1 MGKKKLVEAGWKET
15 VSRLRYLRKLYAEAQ
30 RKKKLKQRRGQG
42 TAEDK
47 HYSRKLPDSYTSPSG
62 APLNMANTKGLG
74 PRWATPTNRKGIER
88 MIKLLKQ
95 KD

>member
-1 MGKKKLVEAGWKET
+1 MSAAIPKAMVG
-15 VSRLRYLRKLYAEAQ
+15 RLRYLRKLYAEAQ
-30 RKKKLKQRRGQG
+30 RKKKLKQRKGQG

-62 APLNMANTKGLG
+62 APLNMAGTRGVRS
-74 PRWATPTNRKGIER
+74 RWATPTNRKNIER
-88 MIKLLKQ
+88 MIKLLRSK